1 MAFWTFN
8 GKVFLTC
15 FCQLSMGFN
24 LITKSVE
31 TLRLTL
37 RLKIIARK
45 VRLEFLCLF

>member
-37 RLKIIARK
+37 RTVHEK
-45 VRLEFLCLF
+45 VVLAEFKSLN

>member
-37 RLKIIARK
+37 RAVHVKVVIAQFK
-45 VRLEFLCLF
+45 SLN